1 MLKKFVLI
9 NEWDHKVFAEYILE
23 LQGVLEAL
31 ASGGIP
37 SSDYTLEDLKEFCI
51 SLLDNQQ
58 GILRPKERGYYSIV
72 AGSWAI
78 TTDVQSMDSDCRF
91 DYVLIPTT
99 IVISI
104 LTFVMI
110 KYPALLAGIPDFKEK
125 LKVGYV
131 FSHGRKFKGVGYDA
145 RDGLW
150 QTLKI
155 LHKGLVFEY
164 INDNPDFCPSF
175 SEALRETC
183 EEMQIDLK
191 ILDPEPEIDYDE
203 YLQWRKQLKDK
214 GY

>member
-1 MLKKFVLI
+1 MLKRYGLI
-9 NEWDHKVFAEYILE
+9 NEWDHRVFSEFIRE
-23 LQGVLEAL
+23 LQEVLNAL
-31 ASGGIP
+31 TDGKIP
-37 SSDYTLEDLKEFCI
+37 SEDYTIAELREFCI

-110 KYPALLAGIPDFKEK
+110 KYPELLADIPDFEDK
-125 LKVGYV
+125 LRTGYI
-131 FSHGRKFKGVGYDA
+131 FSHGRNFKGVGYDA

-150 QTLKI
+150 QTLRI

-164 INDNPDFCPSF
+164 IINNPDFCPSF
-175 SEALRETC
+175 NEALRTTC
-183 EEMQIDLK
+183 EEEQIDLK
-191 ILDPEPEIDYDE
+191 SLDPEPEIDYEE
-203 YLQWRKQLKDK
+203 YLQWRKQINDK
-214 GY
+214 GD